1 MRKFVLLFLALSV
14 FGACG
19 GKDHPEQAGGTG
31 GGDSHTHTT
40 VEIPAVPS
48 GITLVQVS
56 ENSAEIE
63 WSMVAGATR
72 YTYSLNK
79 EDGTQVDSKTVD
91 RTYVSLQ
98 GLRSGTLYRFQLRAE
113 NNAGASDWSAVLA
126 VKTAGEAS
134 DEPDPIEGNLYE
146 AFRIPEAEESLGA
159 LAFPGAEGGGMYTTG
174 GRGGEVYHVTNLND
188 SGSGSL
194 RNGISFRNKDSK
206 GDLVPR
212 TIVFDVAG
220 IITLASD
227 LKITSGN
234 LTIAG
239 QTAPGDGICI
249 KNYCTWIDAD
259 NVIIRFVRF
268 RLGDQAPWTSTDIE
282 KGKADGQDCI
292 NGRYHSNIILDH
304 CSMSW
309 SVDECASFYANENFT
324 LQWCL
329 MAESMKSCGLH
340 KKTTGGDAKSHG
352 YCGLWGGKNAS
363 FHHNIL
369 AHHDSR
375 NARIDHPHIYEN
387 HTNPSRRGNVELRN
401 NVIYDWGND
410 SSYGGEGGWFNFV
423 NNYYKPGPSSQDRKY
438 FVNAYAVYASCDKCG
453 SNIENGYPSLY
464 FSGNVHTKYSTLE
477 NGASGVY
484 WHDKSG
490 HDHYNTTLS
499 AALPI
504 VGKDGVAYSTTHT
517 AALAMERACAWAG
530 ASLKRDAVDERVA
543 AHVKDGSGQ
552 IIEDIAKVKSLY
564 GSAWPEYKGDAV
576 TDTDQDGIPDT
587 YEALFS
593 LNPNNPSDAAAKTL
607 DTKGRYTNL
616 EMYLHYLVKDV
627 IASQNEG
634 GTYQKL

>member
-1 MRKFVLLFLALSV
+1 MKQTICIGMAVALLFSCGKPSEEGVKSDTLAAPTGLTLY
-14 FGACG
+14 
-19 GKDHPEQAGGTG
+19 GTVTETSLG
-31 GGDSHTHTT
+31 FKWDA
-40 VEIPAVPS
+40 VE
-48 GITLVQVS
+48 
-56 ENSAEIE
+56 
-63 WSMVAGATR
+63 GATR
-72 YTYSLNK
+72 YQYQLLSGSTVVEKDETVNRFKKFESLSK
-79 EDGTQVDSKTVD
+79 GTT
-91 RTYVSLQ
+91 
-98 GLRSGTLYRFQLRAE
+98 YRFSVCAVSGSRTSVW
-113 NNAGASDWSAVLA
+113 SDVLEA
-126 VKTAGEAS
+126 KTAGEAA
-134 DEPDPIEGNLYE
+134 ETPDPIEGNLYD
-146 AFRIPEAEESLGA
+146 AFKIPAAEESLGA

-174 GRGGEVYHVTNLND
+174 GRGGKVYHVTTLED
-188 SGSGSL
+188 TGKEGSL
-194 RNGISFRNKDSK
+194 RHALNQEGA
-206 GDLVPR
+206 R

-220 IITLASD
+220 VISLNSD
-227 LKITSGN
+227 LKITKGN
-234 LTIAG
+234 VTIAG

-282 KGKADGQDCI
+282 NGKADGQDCI

-329 MAESMKSCGLH
+329 MAESLKNCGLH
-340 KKTTGGDAKSHG
+340 KKTSGGESKSHG

-477 NGASGVY
+477 NGAGGVY

-504 VGKDGVAYSTTHT
+504 VGKDGAAYSTTHT
-517 AALAMERACAWAG
+517 AAVAMERACAWAG

-552 IIEDIAKVKSLY
+552 IIENIAKVKSLY
-564 GSAWPEYKGDAV
+564 GSAWPEYSGEALP
-576 TDTDQDGIPDT
+576 DTDKDGIPDY
-587 YEALFS
+587 YEGLFS
-593 LNPNNPSDAAAKTL
+593 LNPENVSDAAAKTL
-607 DTKGRYTNL
+607 DPKGRYSNL
-616 EMYLHYLVKDV
+616 EMYLHYLVKDIV
-627 IASQNEG
+627 ASGNEG